1 MTTGLPP
8 RRAACYNGQK
18 TPKVAERMR
27 LARILSL
34 VVLVAVL
41 FVTVDLGINCLGAL
55 VPELQDGIPYYSLL
69 QRWFG
74 VWEGQMRTRPDF
86 VFVFSRWLWISFAV
100 FVENAVLWGISI
112 WKQGR

>member
-1 MTTGLPP
+1 
-8 RRAACYNGQK
+8 
-18 TPKVAERMR
+18 MR

-41 FVTVDLGINCLGAL
+41 FVTADLGINCLGAL

-69 QRWFG
+69 QRCFG

-86 VFVFSRWLWISFAV
+86 FFVFSRWLWISFAV

>member
-1 MTTGLPP
+1 
-8 RRAACYNGQK
+8 
-18 TPKVAERMR
+18 MR

-34 VVLVAVL
+34 AVLVAVL
-41 FVTVDLGINCLGAL
+41 FVTVDLGISCLGAL

-74 VWEGQMRTRPDF
+74 VWEGEMHTRPDF
-86 VFVFSRWLWISFAV
+86 FFVFSRWLWISFAV
-100 FVENAVLWGISI
+100 FVENAVLWGIGI

>member
-1 MTTGLPP
+1 
-8 RRAACYNGQK
+8 
-18 TPKVAERMR
+18 MR

-74 VWEGQMRTRPDF
+74 V
-86 VFVFSRWLWISFAV
+86 
-100 FVENAVLWGISI
+100 
-112 WKQGR
+112 

>member
-1 MTTGLPP
+1 MKLV
-8 RRAACYNGQK
+8 RIVSLAA
-18 TPKVAERMR
+18 
-27 LARILSL
+27 
-34 VVLVAVL
+34 LVAVL

-86 VFVFSRWLWISFAV
+86 FHVFSRWLWISFAL
-100 FVENAVLWGISI
+100 FAENAALWAWAI
-112 WKQGR
+112 WKREK

>member
-1 MTTGLPP
+1 
-8 RRAACYNGQK
+8 
-18 TPKVAERMR
+18 MR

-74 VWEGQMRTRPDF
+74 VWEGEMRVRGKRGAVGHRHLETGPVNIF
-86 VFVFSRWLWISFAV
+86 FAN
-100 FVENAVLWGISI
+100 F
-112 WKQGR
+112 

>member
-1 MTTGLPP
+1 
-8 RRAACYNGQK
+8 
-18 TPKVAERMR
+18 MR

-41 FVTVDLGINCLGAL
+41 LVTVDLGINCLGAL
-55 VPELQDGIPYYSLL
+55 VPELQDGIPYCSLL

-86 VFVFSRWLWISFAV
+86 FFVFSRWLWISFAV

>member
-1 MTTGLPP
+1 
-8 RRAACYNGQK
+8 
-18 TPKVAERMR
+18 MR

-41 FVTVDLGINCLGAL
+41 FVTVDLGISCLGAL

-74 VWEGQMRTRPDF
+74 VWEGRDAHPAGFLLCVQPLAVDLLCGVRGKRGAVGHRHLETGPVNIF
-86 VFVFSRWLWISFAV
+86 FAN
-100 FVENAVLWGISI
+100 F
-112 WKQGR
+112 